1 MSKAS
6 SFNDPAGRE
15 LLAML
20 RNARRNKFGDPKYH
34 SGRPKKQFA
43 SPYLEFLDK
52 LEKLARKMPQ
62 PYEFDLLHAD
72 GIRHADLDA
81 GVRVLNEL
89 IFECPDAEAEETMK
103 LAKRV
108 MVQAPEPAVKLSV
121 PLQVDARAAQD
132 WEAAH

>member
-1 MSKAS
+1 MSSAS
-6 SFNDPAGRE
+6 SFNDPASRE
-15 LLAML
+15 LLAVL

-34 SGRPKKQFA
+34 SGRKKKQFA

-72 GIRHADLDA
+72 VIRHADLDT

-89 IFECPDAEAEETMK
+89 IFECQRSLEGIGHAK
-103 LAKRV
+103 LD
-108 MVQAPEPAVKLSV
+108 L
-121 PLQVDARAAQD
+121 DARSWARGQGLR
-132 WEAAH
+132 E

>member
-1 MSKAS
+1 MSAAG

-62 PYEFDLLHAD
+62 PYESDLLHAN

-89 IFECPDAEAEETMK
+89 IFECQRSLEEIGQAKLDLEA
-103 LAKRV
+103 RSRGR
-108 MVQAPEPAVKLSV
+108 Q
-121 PLQVDARAAQD
+121 RG
-132 WEAAH
+132 

>member
-20 RNARRNKFGDPKYH
+20 RKARRNNFGDPKYH

-52 LEKLARKMPQ
+52 LEKAARKMPQ

-89 IFECPDAEAEETMK
+89 IYACQRSLEGIEHARLDLEAQGW
-103 LAKRV
+103 ARGIG
-108 MVQAPEPAVKLSV
+108 LSG
-121 PLQVDARAAQD
+121 
-132 WEAAH
+132 

>member
-1 MSKAS
+1 VSKAS
-6 SFNDPAGRE
+6 SFNDPAGRQ

-20 RNARRNKFGDPKYH
+20 SDARRNKFGDPKYH
-34 SGRPKKQFA
+34 SGRKKKEFA

-89 IFECPDAEAEETMK
+89 IYECQRSLEGIEHAKLDLEAQERTRSHG
-103 LAKRV
+103 AKR
-108 MVQAPEPAVKLSV
+108 
-121 PLQVDARAAQD
+121 
-132 WEAAH
+132 

>member
-1 MSKAS
+1 MSTPG

-15 LLAML
+15 LLAVL

-34 SGRPKKQFA
+34 SGRKKKEFA
-43 SPYLEFLDK
+43 SPYLEFLDT

-72 GIRHADLDA
+72 GIKHADLDA

-89 IFECPDAEAEETMK
+89 IFECQRSLGGIEHAKLDLEA
-103 LAKRV
+103 
-108 MVQAPEPAVKLSV
+108 QANAM
-121 PLQVDARAAQD
+121 AQGYGRP
-132 WEAAH
+132 